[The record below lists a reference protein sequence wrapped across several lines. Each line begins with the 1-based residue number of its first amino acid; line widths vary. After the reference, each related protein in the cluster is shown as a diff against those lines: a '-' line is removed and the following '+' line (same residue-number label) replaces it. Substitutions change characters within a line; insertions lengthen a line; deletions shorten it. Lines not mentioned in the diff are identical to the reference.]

1 MTLSRIL
8 VWMLTTSMAG
18 LGMGTA
24 FGQDQDRYPTN
35 VIRIVTA
42 AAGSNNDWGARL
54 VGEELSRRFGQRVLV
69 ENRGGFAAEYVAKS
83 APDGYTLLFYG
94 PAAWTQQ
101 LFRDIS
107 FDPQRDLAP
116 ITRAMTS
123 PIVLVVHPSLP
134 VYSVKE
140 LIAFAKTRPGQLNYS
155 SGTIGATPYLA
166 GELFKY
172 MAGVNIVRVAYKGT
186 GPSLIGIISGEVEVM
201 FPGAGSVWS
210 YIEQGKLRALG
221 VASKNPSPLTPGL
234 QPIALTVP
242 GYEAI
247 SNIAFMAPAKTPEP
261 IIDRLHKEIVRAMNL
276 PDVKKFLFGR
286 GVEIEGGTPQEL
298 AEYID
303 MDIKR
308 IKKMLQAVRINLKR
322 AY

>member
-8 VWMLTTSMAG
+8 VWTLAAGMAG
-18 LGMGTA
+18 LGAGTA
-24 FGQDQDRYPTN
+24 FAQVSYPSN
-35 VIRIVTA
+35 FIRIVTS

-54 VGEELSRRFGQRVLV
+54 IGDVISRRLGQRVLV
-69 ENRGGFAAEYVAKS
+69 ENRGGLAAEFVAK
-83 APDGYTLLFYG
+83 APPDGYTLLFYG

-101 LFRDIS
+101 LFRNID

-116 ITRAMTS
+116 ITLAMSS

-134 VYSVKE
+134 VKSVKE
-140 LIAFAKTRPGQLNYS
+140 LVAFAKAWPGQLNYS
-155 SGTIGATPYLA
+155 SGTLGATPYLA

-186 GPSLIGIISGEVEVM
+186 GPSLIGIVSGEVEVM

-210 YIEQGKLRALG
+210 FIQQGKLRALG
-221 VASKNPSPLTPGL
+221 VASKKPSLLTPGL

-247 SNIAFMAPAKTPEP
+247 SNIAFMAPANTPRP
-261 IIDRLHKEIVRAMNL
+261 IIDRLHQEIVRAMNL
-276 PDVKKFLFGR
+276 PEVQKILPMR
-286 GVEIEGGTPQEL
+286 GVEAEGGTPEEL

-308 IKKMLQAVRINLKR
+308 IKKMLQAVHIDTKK